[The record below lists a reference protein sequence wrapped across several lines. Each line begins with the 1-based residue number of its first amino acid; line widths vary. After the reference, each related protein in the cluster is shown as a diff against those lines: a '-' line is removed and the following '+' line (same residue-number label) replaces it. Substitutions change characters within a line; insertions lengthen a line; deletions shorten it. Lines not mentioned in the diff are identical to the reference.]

1 MTHEKRIHNKYPCS
15 IYVFQDNQDPTAL
28 ENTESL
34 GKFCGSSAS
43 VFPPQI
49 ATTKRFA
56 VVRFASD
63 ASVAH
68 NGFRNVVVVSIR
80 GRRRFD
86 YNFALAPVCVLVAS
100 ASRQI

>member
-1 MTHEKRIHNKYPCS
+1 M
-15 IYVFQDNQDPTAL
+15 FFLQDNQDATTST
-28 ENTESL
+28 TESL

-49 ATTKRFA
+49 ATAKRFA

-68 NGFRNVVVVSIR
+68 NGFRHVVFTQQSSSTQFLQTYWQPNDKYRVTQEFSDLGWV
-80 GRRRFD
+80 D
-86 YNFALAPVCVLVAS
+86 LD
-100 ASRQI
+100 